1 MSLLKASYQRP
12 LTEGQYRGTI
22 VSLEETEAHVTVEG
36 KKVNAYV
43 TIGLK
48 LDDGRSY
55 SCNLFEKG
63 FRYAVINV
71 ADQLGIKDAV
81 LPAPDEFMVGA
92 DVEFSIVKNVV
103 DNQTY
108 FNVDFRKP
116 TEGGFVN
123 VAEEEELPFPEPVR

>member
-1 MSLLKASYQRP
+1 MSLLNASYQRP

-22 VSLEETEAHVTVEG
+22 VSLEETEAHTTVTG
-36 KKVNAYV
+36 QKVNAFV

-71 ADQLGIKDAV
+71 ANQLGINDAI
-81 LPAPDEFMVGA
+81 LPAPTEFMVGA
-92 DVEFSIVKNVV
+92 NVEFSIVKNVV
-103 DNQTY
+103 DDKTY

-116 TEGGFVN
+116 AEGGFIN
-123 VAEEEELPFPEPVR
+123 VTEEDELPFPEPVR